1 MDIVIKRQLV
11 EHLSQFI
18 TPSRRE
24 KIDSALQQRTRYV
37 VPVLEDIYQ
46 PHNISASVRTVEC
59 CGVQDVYV
67 IEQQNRYTVNTG
79 VSKGASNWVTL
90 HKYGKEG
97 RNNTE
102 ACFSQLR
109 SKGYRIL
116 VASPHAK
123 SIQLSEI
130 SLDKPTAI
138 VFGAEERGVSLYAQ
152 EQADGAFTV
161 PMYGFTE
168 SFNVSVCV
176 SLCFYELVNKLRV
189 SSLPWMLSEEE
200 RLDIKVEWLRMMVRG
215 SEFLEKE
222 FFVE

>member
-24 KIDSALQQRTRYV
+24 KVDAALQQRTRYV
-37 VPVLEDIYQ
+37 VPVLEDLYQ
-46 PHNISASVRTVEC
+46 PHNVSASIRSIEC
-59 CGVQDVYV
+59 FGVQDAHI
-67 IEQQNRYTVNTG
+67 IEQQNRYAINTG

-90 HKYGKEG
+90 KRYGREG

-102 ACFSQLR
+102 ECFSQLR
-109 SKGYRIL
+109 SQGYKIM
-116 VASPHAK
+116 VASPHLK
-123 SIQLSEI
+123 DGLLSELPL
-130 SLDKPTAI
+130 SQKTAI

-152 EQADGAFTV
+152 ENADGAFTI

-176 SLCFYELVNKLRV
+176 SLCFYDIINRLRV
-189 SSLPWMLSEEE
+189 SSLPWRLSEEE
-200 RLDIKVEWLRMMVRG
+200 RLDIKLSWLRIIVRG

>member
-46 PHNISASVRTVEC
+46 PHNVSASIRSIEC
-59 CGVQDVYV
+59 FGVQDAYI
-67 IEQQNRYTVNTG
+67 IEQQNRYAVNTG

-90 HKYGKEG
+90 KRYGREG

-102 ACFSQLR
+102 ECFSKLR
-109 SKGYRIL
+109 ANGYRIV
-116 VASPHAK
+116 VASPHIK
-123 SIQLSEI
+123 DGLLSE
-130 SLDKPTAI
+130 LPLNQKTAI

-152 EQADGAFTV
+152 ENADGAFTI

-176 SLCFYELVNKLRV
+176 SLCFYDIVNRLRV
-189 SSLPWMLSEEE
+189 SSLPWRLSEDE
-200 RLDIKVEWLRMMVRG
+200 RLDIKLEWLRIIVRG
-215 SEFLEKE
+215 AEFLEKE